1 MGKYEKITCRNYQI
15 SFHVAEWQ
23 GEKYL
28 AGYIDYI
35 GKMAFR
41 SGNQF
46 IYDCISCRYD
56 FPEIVPSYIKEKLS
70 VLYRKNIL
78 TR

>member
-15 SFHVAEWQ
+15 SFHVAEWKE
-23 GEKYL
+23 EKYL

-46 IYDCISCRYD
+46 IYDNISCRYD
-56 FPEIVPSYIKEKLS
+56 FPEIVPSYIKEKLFA
-70 VLYRKNIL
+70 LYRKNIL